1 MVSTRFGIRSETPL
15 ADSHPHPATMIDAH
29 TLQQLQNRNA
39 EMEQC
44 HEEELTKL
52 EAHVRCPRGD
62 EQSAHTLAK
71 CTQGES
77 HPRHTGNTADD
88 LSPSYMHHQAT
99 WTIRWHPFINH
110 IMEVDIPLGWKPL
123 NLERYDGTIDPYE
136 HLDAFLTQANLYTND
151 DAILCCVFLSSLKG
165 ATLTWYGG
173 LPPRSIGSFDTLVE
187 LFNAQYATSRSHRM
201 TSSTLANLRQA
212 NNESLQKFMDRF
224 RCTTL
229 QIQNLNLEVALHSM
243 LLALPGKFVHNLCRK
258 PPGSMGELFERAKSY
273 IQMEQ
278 MSQFLSEVRQTE

>member
-1 MVSTRFGIRSETPL
+1 
-15 ADSHPHPATMIDAH
+15 
-29 TLQQLQNRNA
+29 
-39 EMEQC
+39 MEQC

-123 NLERYDGTIDPYE
+123 NLERYERYTPLMANRATILE
-136 HLDAFLTQANLYTND
+136 EAFNLDIPIRLPET
-151 DAILCCVFLSSLKG
+151 K
-165 ATLTWYGG
+165 
-173 LPPRSIGSFDTLVE
+173 PPRSGLDAMKYCHIIIVLVTTLLGLE
-187 LFNAQYATSRSHRM
+187 GQDRITYADRVLSRVCQETRQPSSRSKTQRIRTSTKTRTYLAHQRCNQYHR
-201 TSSTLANLRQA
+201 
-212 NNESLQKFMDRF
+212 
-224 RCTTL
+224 
-229 QIQNLNLEVALHSM
+229 
-243 LLALPGKFVHNLCRK
+243 
-258 PPGSMGELFERAKSY
+258 
-273 IQMEQ
+273 
-278 MSQFLSEVRQTE
+278 

>member
-110 IMEVDIPLGWKPL
+110 IMEKRNKCEEHTKPNTQKLDKRHKSSKRQSLSKGSRYERYTPLMANRATILEEAFNLDIPIRLPETK
-123 NLERYDGTIDPYE
+123 
-136 HLDAFLTQANLYTND
+136 
-151 DAILCCVFLSSLKG
+151 
-165 ATLTWYGG
+165 
-173 LPPRSIGSFDTLVE
+173 PPRSGLDAMKYCHIIIVLVTTLLGLE
-187 LFNAQYATSRSHRM
+187 GQDRITYADRVLSRVCQETRQPSSRSKTQRIRTSTRTRTYLAHQRCNQYHR
-201 TSSTLANLRQA
+201 
-212 NNESLQKFMDRF
+212 
-224 RCTTL
+224 
-229 QIQNLNLEVALHSM
+229 
-243 LLALPGKFVHNLCRK
+243 
-258 PPGSMGELFERAKSY
+258 
-273 IQMEQ
+273 
-278 MSQFLSEVRQTE
+278 